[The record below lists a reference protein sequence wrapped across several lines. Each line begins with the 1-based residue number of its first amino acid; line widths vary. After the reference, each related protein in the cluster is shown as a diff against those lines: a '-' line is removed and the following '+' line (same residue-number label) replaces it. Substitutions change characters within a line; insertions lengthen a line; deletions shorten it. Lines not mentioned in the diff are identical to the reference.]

1 MIKVREERAQHIF
14 NEFCIF
20 HHQPPF
26 NETEG
31 ERERWS
37 GKLMKMSSFD
47 ICQLWEDFCLVSSA
61 FCYANT
67 TVSTH
72 NGGGEASHT
81 SHTRRTS
88 NLTNFNGKKRQNT
101 WKQRRPDRPGPFD
114 LSHVH
119 IPQRR
124 YPKAPVGREGKR
136 NA

>member
-31 ERERWS
+31 ERERRS

-72 NGGGEASHT
+72 NGGG
-81 SHTRRTS
+81 
-88 NLTNFNGKKRQNT
+88 NV
-101 WKQRRPDRPGPFD
+101 
-114 LSHVH
+114 SHVSHAPH
-119 IPQRR
+119 IEFDKLQWEETTEHVEAETARLARPL
-124 YPKAPVGREGKR
+124 
-136 NA
+136 